1 MKVAYMN
8 LFGEL
13 QYLPNQTFQV
23 AFLAN
28 FVLVTTKKT
37 AGLLNLPDINIQTH
51 WLGTVET
58 FFSNHH
64 RDYCPQQ
71 MPQTHIVVWKIIMHI
86 SESSLNVT
94 AIPSLTGR
102 N

>member
-13 QYLPNQTFQV
+13 QYLPNQTFEV

-58 FFSNHH
+58 FFF
-64 RDYCPQQ
+64 RI
-71 MPQTHIVVWKIIMHI
+71 TIEI
-86 SESSLNVT
+86 T
-94 AIPSLTGR
+94 AHNKCHKLTMLAGKL
-102 N
+102 